1 MRVLLTG
8 FEPFAG
14 AATNPSWDVAR
25 AVAAAWSGPE
35 EVSAVQLP
43 CVFAAAPEALAD
55 ALATHDPDVVVALG
69 LASGR
74 VGVTPERVAVNLA
87 DARIADNSGAQP
99 RDAEVVPGGPTAYF
113 TTLPVK
119 AAVSAVHEAGLPAS
133 VSLTAGSYVC
143 NATFYALQHATAGTG
158 TRSGFVHVPDVGDGP
173 GQMSPRD
180 LERAVTAVVRA
191 CLDHAT
197 DLAVVGGEVS

>member
-14 AATNPSWDVAR
+14 ASTNPSWEVAR
-25 AVAAAWSGPE
+25 AVAESWAGPE
-35 EVSAVQLP
+35 DVHAIQLP
-43 CVFAAAPEALAD
+43 CVFATAPRVLAEALD
-55 ALATHDPDVVVALG
+55 AHDPDVVVALG

-99 RDAEVVPGGPTAYF
+99 CDAEVVPGGPAAYF

-119 AAVSAVHEAGLPAS
+119 AAVAAVRATGLPAS

-143 NATFYALQHATAGTG
+143 NATFYALQHATAGSRA
-158 TRSGFVHVPDVGDGP
+158 RSGFVHIPEMGDGP
-173 GQMSPRD
+173 GQMAPDD
-180 LERAVTAVVRA
+180 LARAVTAVVRA

-197 DLAVVGGEVS
+197 DLAVVGGELS